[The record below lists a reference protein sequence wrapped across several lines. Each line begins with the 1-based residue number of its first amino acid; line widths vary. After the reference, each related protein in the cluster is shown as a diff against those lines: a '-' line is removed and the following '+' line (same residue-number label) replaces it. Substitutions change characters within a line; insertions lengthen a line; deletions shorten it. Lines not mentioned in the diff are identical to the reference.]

1 MLLDW
6 LPKEEK
12 TNKSYYLYKQ
22 NRNTMKE
29 LSEQQLLL
37 LRKPLPPAA
46 IKKHPTKA
54 YLSTIKAIYVTERL
68 NDVFGVGRWTI
79 KTSLLPFDGDN
90 IVRVTL
96 RKNGN
101 EEFATIAKTILEVP
115 EYGIYYECIAGSSN
129 DDMGDAAKGG
139 TTDGIT
145 KICSY
150 LGIGAEVYKG
160 EYSEEEAIK
169 AHIAS
174 IDTLTALEVF
184 WDDNKG
190 SVNNPNT
197 LKTFVAKRK
206 AELTPQ
212 TK

>member
-1 MLLDW
+1 
-6 LPKEEK
+6 
-12 TNKSYYLYKQ
+12 
-22 NRNTMKE
+22 MKE
-29 LSEQQLLL
+29 LTPEQLLL

-46 IKKHPTKA
+46 IKQHPTKS

-68 NDVFGVGRWTI
+68 NDVFGVGRWQI
-79 KTSLLPFDGDN
+79 KTSLLPFDGNN

-101 EEFATIAKTILEVP
+101 EEFATIAKTVLEVP

-160 EYSEEEAIK
+160 EYNEADAIK
-169 AHIAS
+169 VHISS
-174 IDTLTALEVF
+174 IDTLTALEAF
-184 WDDNKG
+184 WLDNKG
-190 SVNNPNT
+190 KVKNEKVLT
-197 LKTFVAKRK
+197 DFVAKRK
-206 AELTPQ
+206 AELLPE
-212 TK
+212 KKK